1 MIVIIGGGICG
12 LGIGWRLAQAG
23 RDVTIIDRGEAAM
36 AATWAAAGMLAPQAE
51 AEHSEEALLPL
62 AMESCRMWQSFAD
75 ELQQESGIDVDYR
88 TEGTLVVAVDRDDRE
103 LLEHRFTYLRDLG
116 LNLEWLSGYEARQ
129 KEPYLAQGVSGA
141 LLSPED
147 HQVDN
152 RLVGSALKA
161 CYINAGGNLRE
172 NTGVDEILTHSGR
185 VTGVRV
191 GDQEIKAETIVVAAG
206 AWSRTIAGLP
216 PEASPPVRP
225 LKGQMVAI
233 QMSKTAPILQHVLWG
248 PGNSIVPS
256 IYLVPKSDGRLIIGA
271 TVEEMGFDTSLTA
284 GGMFEILRSAWE
296 ILPGIYDLPLVESW
310 AGLRPASRDDAPI
323 LGPTEMDGL
332 VMATGHHRNGI
343 LLAPIT
349 ADTVS
354 DYILTGNVADIMRPF
369 MLDRFGKSLGTARY
383 HAVTDQEPV
392 REKA

>member
-1 MIVIIGGGICG
+1 MIVIVGGGICG

-23 RDVTIIDRGEAAM
+23 RDVTVIERGEAAM

-62 AMESCRMWQSFAD
+62 AMESCRMWQSFSE
-75 ELQQESGIDVDYR
+75 ELRCCSGIDVDYR
-88 TEGTLVVAVDRDDRE
+88 CEGTLVVAVDRDDFE
-103 LLEHRFTYLRDLG
+103 LLEHRFAYLRELG

-129 KEPYLAQGVSGA
+129 HEPYLSRSVSGA
-141 LLSPED
+141 LLSPDD

-172 NTGVDEILTHSGR
+172 NTSVDEILTSSGR

-191 GDQEIKAETIVVAAG
+191 GDQEIMAEAIVVAAG
-206 AWSRTIAGLP
+206 AWSRNIAGLP
-216 PEASPPVRP
+216 PVASPPVRP
-225 LKGQMVAI
+225 LKGQMAAV
-233 QMSKTAPILQHVLWG
+233 QMPEGAPILQHVLWG

-256 IYLVPKSDGRLIIGA
+256 IYLAPKGDGRLIIGA

-284 GGMFEILRSAWE
+284 GGMLELLRSAWE
-296 ILPGIYDLPLVESW
+296 VLPGIYDLPLVESW

-323 LGPTEMDGL
+323 LGPTQIDGL

-349 ADTVS
+349 AQAVS
-354 DYILTGNVADIMRPF
+354 DFILTGTVADIMRPF
-369 MLDRFGKSLGTARY
+369 ILDRFKNPVTAGE
-383 HAVTDQEPV
+383 HPVEADQNPV
-392 REKA
+392 REKV

>member
-23 RDVTIIDRGEAAM
+23 REVTVIDRGEATM

-62 AMESCRMWQSFAD
+62 AMESCRMWRSFSD
-75 ELQQESGIDVDYR
+75 ELKHCSGIDVDYR
-88 TEGTLVVAVDRDDRE
+88 TEGTLVVAVDRDDFE
-103 LLEHRFTYLRDLG
+103 LLEHRFAYLRDLG

-129 KEPYLAQGVSGA
+129 KEPYLSQAVSGA
-141 LLSPED
+141 LFSPED

-161 CYINAGGNLRE
+161 CYIRAGGQLRE
-172 NTGVDEILTHSGR
+172 NTPVDEILTQSGH

-191 GDQEIKAETIVVAAG
+191 GDQEIGADTVVVAAG
-206 AWSRTIAGLP
+206 AWSRNIGGLP
-216 PEASPPVRP
+216 PEVSPPVRP
-225 LKGQMVAI
+225 LKGQMVAV
-233 QMSKTAPILQHVLWG
+233 QMAEAAPILQRVLWG

-256 IYLVPKSDGRLIIGA
+256 IYLAPKSDGRLIIGA

-296 ILPGIYDLPLVESW
+296 ILPGIYDLPLVDSW

-323 LGPTEMDGL
+323 LGPTELDGL
-332 VMATGHHRNGI
+332 IMATGHHRNGI

-354 DYILTGNVADIMRPF
+354 DYILTGKVGDIMRPF
-369 MLDRFGKSLGTARY
+369 MLERFAKSAAL
-383 HAVTDQEPV
+383 
-392 REKA
+392 EKKPAWENV